1 MKLVGDRGPSFFLI
15 ARIWSSARK
24 AAKKETGHQD
34 LGESGGTRASM
45 GAAPAEGGMTWGTR
59 RGLGGLTQ
67 SADGAVVGLVAQGV
81 GAAVTQAEVAT
92 GQDQGVPHVGE
103 AHHALS
109 AVVAHL
115 VLSHLAGGEVSQ
127 CHRDP
132 HDPRFILVFIRSF
145 YVDQF

>member
-1 MKLVGDRGPSFFLI
+1 MPGRLRRRKQVIRTWGSQEGLEPPREPPRRWGD
-15 ARIWSSARK
+15 
-24 AAKKETGHQD
+24 D
-34 LGESGGTRASM
+34 LGD
-45 GAAPAEGGMTWGTR
+45 PA
-59 RGLGGLTQ
+59 GLGGLTQ

-81 GAAVTQAEVAT
+81 GTAVTQAEVAT

-115 VLSHLAGGEVSQ
+115 VLSHLAGRRVSQ

-132 HDPRFILVFIRSF
+132 HDPRFVSVFIRSF